1 MRLSALMSSTGRK
14 IGVACKTLD
23 EFIVFVKKHFNLVDK
38 EICITDCN
46 GNEIVD
52 NDYFVELDKDS
63 VLTVKER
70 KVKMIIGKYAGK
82 QTVVPFTS
90 LSKFLFNVKKT
101 FNLEDCEIV
110 LYDAAKAEILS
121 DDYFQE
127 LDENSI
133 IYIGK
138 LQLDFYVLIKKP

>member
-1 MRLSALMSSTGRK
+1 M
-14 IGVACKTLD
+14 
-23 EFIVFVKKHFNLVDK
+23 DK

-101 FNLEDCEIV
+101 FNLED
-110 LYDAAKAEILS
+110 AAKGEILS

-133 IYIGK
+133 VYIGK
-138 LQLDFYVLIKKP
+138 LQ